1 MEVILPYIGQAMTD
15 IFSLNIII
23 FMFIGSIAGVIAAA
37 IPGFTITMAV
47 ALTLPFTFGMT
58 PIEGLATMIAVY
70 VGGYSGGLISG
81 ILLGIPGTPASV
93 PTVYDG
99 HPMAKKGEPGR
110 ALSLGI
116 LSSFFGGLLGA
127 IICIIFAIPL
137 ARFGLKFGPWEQFSL
152 ILFAMTMMCSLEGK
166 NVIKGLMVG
175 AFGLL
180 LSTVG
185 IDQVTA
191 VVRFDFGSTRLVGG
205 IEFLPMLIGF
215 FALPKMME
223 SVMDL
228 KKEMLEKNA
237 KTQVNLT
244 LLQDIKIPWKNSLIE
259 IKNQWINALRSG
271 LIGSFVGGLPAAGGV
286 TAVFL
291 SYDQSKKFSKHSKEY
306 GTGIADGIIASEAA
320 NSAVAGGSLIPTI
333 ALGIPGSAIAAIL
346 LGALILHGIT
356 PGPLLL
362 RDRPVLVYGVFI
374 ALIISNFIT
383 LFVHWIA
390 IRYFIKISQ
399 FRKEYLIP
407 IVLVLCVVGTFA
419 LNNRPFDTFVFV
431 FFGVIGYLLAGCK
444 VPLAPAILGL
454 ILGPLA
460 ESNLRIALMTS
471 RDVSLFFTRPLSLVF
486 IILAIGSIVFSVYQ
500 MRKSEKEIKSTT
512 SQK

>member
-1 MEVILPYIGQAMTD
+1 MEVILPYIVQAMTA
-15 IFSLNIII
+15 IFSLNIMIY
-23 FMFIGSIAGVIAAA
+23 MFVGTVAGIIAAA

-47 ALTLPFTFGMT
+47 ALTLPFTFGMSA
-58 PIEGLATMIAVY
+58 IEGLATMIAVY

-99 HPMAKKGEPGR
+99 YPMAKKGEPGR
-110 ALSLGI
+110 ALSLGVW
-116 LSSFFGGLLGA
+116 SSFFGGLMGA
-127 IICIIFAIPL
+127 VLCIMFAVPL

-152 ILFAMTMMCSLEGK
+152 ILFAMTMMGSLEGK
-166 NVIKGLMVG
+166 SAIKGLMGGV
-175 AFGLL
+175 FGLL

-191 VVRFDFGSTRLVGG
+191 IVRFDFGSTHLVGG

-215 FALPKMME
+215 FALPQMMGG
-223 SVMDL
+223 VMDL
-228 KKEMLEKNA
+228 KKEMLENNA
-237 KTQVNLT
+237 KEQVNIVS
-244 LLQDIKIPWKNSLIE
+244 LQDIKIPWINSLIE
-259 IKNQWINALRSG
+259 IKNQWVNTLRSG
-271 LIGSFVGGLPAAGGV
+271 FIGSFVGALPAAGGV

-291 SYDQSKKFSKHSKEY
+291 SYDQSKKLSKRSKEY
-306 GTGIADGIIASEAA
+306 GKGIPDGIIASEAA

-333 ALGIPGSAIAAIL
+333 GLGIPGSAIAAIM

-374 ALIISNFIT
+374 ALIISNFIM
-383 LFVHWIA
+383 LFVHRVA
-390 IRYFIKISQ
+390 LRYFIKVSQ

-407 IVLVLCVVGTFA
+407 TVLVLCVVGTFA

-431 FFGVIGYLLAGCK
+431 VFGVIGYLLASCK

-460 ESNLRIALMTS
+460 ETNLRVALMTS
-471 RDVSLFFTRPLSLVF
+471 RDVLLFFTRPISLVF

-500 MRKSEKEIKSTT
+500 MRKREEGAESS
-512 SQK
+512 SS